1 MKKSYQF
8 MVPCSYMYEVEAN
21 SEHEAREKLVK
32 EGGIT
37 ITGTTCIE
45 RDDYFNA
52 ELVDEEEL
60 GYPYKEGDTYYTIEQ
75 VGDIFEAVESVW
87 DDTSQDMHDEDPH
100 RPYFRNKGNA
110 WLGVKLINMIN
121 SHDKY
126 YERSE
131 DWRVYEKGMSEKSA
145 IRVLAMDLGDPGQK
159 ILDKYL

>member
-1 MKKSYQF
+1 
-8 MVPCSYMYEVEAN
+8 MVPCSYLYEVEAN
-21 SEHEAREKLVK
+21 SEHEAREKLVNQ
-32 EGGIT
+32 GGIT

-100 RPYFRNKGNA
+100 RPYFRYKG
-110 WLGVKLINMIN
+110 
-121 SHDKY
+121 S
-126 YERSE
+126 
-131 DWRVYEKGMSEKSA
+131 
-145 IRVLAMDLGDPGQK
+145 
-159 ILDKYL
+159 